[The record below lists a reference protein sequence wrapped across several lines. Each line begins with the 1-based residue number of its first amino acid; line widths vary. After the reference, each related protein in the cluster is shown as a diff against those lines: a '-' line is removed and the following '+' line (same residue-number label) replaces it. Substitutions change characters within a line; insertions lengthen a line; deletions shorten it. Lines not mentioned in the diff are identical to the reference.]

1 MFREYHYVN
10 SPKTWAEAQKFC
22 REVYTDL
29 AAADSEEENQRLRLA
44 TQGLGKFAWIGLY
57 DDPRRWTWTVGDAD
71 FNSDEEFNNWRFDQ
85 PDIKNLSESCVVIT
99 HIGVWRDEICETE
112 RPAVCF
118 DEQRSSKYILVET
131 LQTWHDAK
139 NYCRSKNTDLAK
151 VRNTLE
157 NDEVYKML
165 EKASWIGL
173 HRKLWSKWSDQSP
186 ATFTNW
192 NKGQPD
198 NTGSS
203 KTSCAAVNTTTGM
216 WWNVACDTEQE
227 FICEKLILSKR
238 RFKLR
243 LQSET
248 DLNDPT
254 AQQQILE
261 QLHKKLKTDG
271 LTDFK
276 LRWVEREGQTFHK
289 EPRKTEG
296 MGT

>member
-1 MFREYHYVN
+1 MKELTFE
-10 SPKTWAEAQKFC
+10 
-22 REVYTDL
+22 REVLISFSSYLFLLLLIFCTFL
-29 AAADSEEENQRLRLA
+29 TQTSTYSEKKTFADC
-44 TQGLGKFAWIGLY
+44 
-57 DDPRRWTWTVGDAD
+57 
-71 FNSDEEFNNWRFDQ
+71 
-85 PDIKNLSESCVVIT
+85 CVLFLFT
-99 HIGVWRDEICETE
+99 
-112 RPAVCF
+112 
-118 DEQRSSKYILVET
+118 EQRSSKYILVET

-261 QLHKKLKTDG
+261 Q
-271 LTDFK
+271 
-276 LRWVEREGQTFHK
+276 V
-289 EPRKTEG
+289 P
-296 MGT
+296 